1 MDIKDQL
8 KIIVTAAD
16 DKRAENIVAIDISQV
31 SQLTDYFVIMEA
43 DSNRQVRAIAEN
55 IQEKMDAENIQLRKM
70 EGLDQ
75 SNWVLLDY
83 LNIIVHIFDKENRQF
98 YQLERLWSDA
108 TLVDVSEWIVK

>member
-1 MDIKDQL
+1 MDIKEQL

-55 IQEKMDAENIQLRKM
+55 IQEKMEAENIQLRKM

-83 LNIIVHIFDKENRQF
+83 LNIIVHIFDKESRQF

-108 TLVDVSEWIVK
+108 SLVDISEWIVE